1 MYNSLE
7 TWDQFGL
14 SFLYSTRWNPV
25 KGEFGAAAAIIGTL
39 VTTTIAVMIAVPCGF
54 VTAFY
59 LSELPRWP
67 ARILSGGLDL
77 LAAIP
82 SVIYGMW
89 GLFVLVP
96 IMDLYVQPF
105 VVHTLGL
112 GAVPLVGK
120 EFNGFGYFT
129 AGLVLAL
136 MILPFISAM
145 MRDVFRMIPALL
157 KEAAIG
163 IGCTHWEAARDVM
176 LRYGLRGLFGA
187 VFIGL
192 GRALGET
199 MAVLFVIGNITVIP
213 TTIFGNGT
221 TIAATLAN
229 NFAEADGA
237 MKSALF
243 ALALVLM
250 IMSVCA
256 QCCAQYYLKRAH
268 ATRG

>member
-1 MYNSLE
+1 
-7 TWDQFGL
+7 
-14 SFLYSTRWNPV
+14 
-25 KGEFGAAAAIIGTL
+25 
-39 VTTTIAVMIAVPCGF
+39 
-54 VTAFY
+54 
-59 LSELPRWP
+59 
-67 ARILSGGLDL
+67 
-77 LAAIP
+77 
-82 SVIYGMW
+82 
-89 GLFVLVP
+89 FVLVP
-96 IMDLYVQPF
+96 IMNTYVEPF
-105 VVHTLGL
+105 LVKKLGL
-112 GAVPLVGK
+112 GNLPLIGN

-145 MRDVFRMIPALL
+145 MRDVFRMIPSLL

-199 MAVLFVIGNITVIP
+199 MAVLFVIGNVMNIP
-213 TTIFGNGT
+213 SGVFGNGT

-229 NFAEADGA
+229 NFAEADGP

-243 ALALVLM
+243 ALALILM

-256 QCCAQYYLKRAH
+256 QCCAQYYLKRAN
-268 ATRG
+268 AMRG